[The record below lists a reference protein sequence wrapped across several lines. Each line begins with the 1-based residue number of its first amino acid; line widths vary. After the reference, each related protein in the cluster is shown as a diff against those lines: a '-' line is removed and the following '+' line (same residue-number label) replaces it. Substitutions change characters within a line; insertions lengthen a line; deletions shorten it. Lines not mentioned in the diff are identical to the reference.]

1 MQRHACT
8 AVSVQR
14 ACARC
19 YAPCVAQNQRTIA
32 MRVSLPAIAVILGC
46 ALAPALAPATA
57 QTVIDVPTQ
66 KPASPP
72 AQDAVQPQSPA
83 PAPAQ
88 SPAQTQVR
96 PQESPLPAPTSR
108 YSFNRVENG
117 FLRLD
122 SESGEVAYCTA
133 QASGWACQTVA
144 INRAPIDRE
153 IARLRD
159 EISSLKKEVA
169 TLREPPPP
177 RPPADLTPPAE
188 GKKDAEVMIKLPTHD
203 DIARAREITR
213 EFVGDAWRRLVEM
226 LTTVQKDIMRRG

>member
-1 MQRHACT
+1 M
-8 AVSVQR
+8 R
-14 ACARC
+14 A
-19 YAPCVAQNQRTIA
+19 
-32 MRVSLPAIAVILGC
+32 SLPAFAVILAC
-46 ALAPALAPATA
+46 AVVPALA
-57 QTVIDVPTQ
+57 QTVIDVPAQ
-66 KPASPP
+66 KPASPQTP
-72 AQDAVQPQSPA
+72 DAGQLQSPA
-83 PAPAQ
+83 QSPVQ

-96 PQESPLPAPTSR
+96 PQENPLPAPASR
-108 YSFNRVENG
+108 YSFNRVDSG

-133 QASGWACQTVA
+133 QASGWVCQAVS

-159 EISSLKKEVA
+159 EIASLKKEVA

-188 GKKDAEVMIKLPTHD
+188 GKKDSEVMIKLPTHD
-203 DIARAREITR
+203 DITRAREFTR
-213 EFVGDAWRRLVEM
+213 EFMGDAWRRLVEM